1 MSKLSNQIS
10 GNPGKLGAEALES
23 IAEIFKTLADP
34 GRLAL
39 LQELKGGEKT
49 VGELV
54 EGLRMGQPSVSKHLK
69 TLADADV
76 VARRKEGVK
85 VFYSLKGE
93 LVFPLCRLVCAKL
106 SEDQEKRGM
115 VDFSI

>member
-1 MSKLSNQIS
+1 MSELSNRNS
-10 GNPGKLGAEALES
+10 EKPGKLSAAALDG

-39 LQELKGGEKT
+39 LQELKEGEKT

-54 EGLRMGQPSVSKHLK
+54 EGMEISQPSVSKHLRI
-69 TLADADV
+69 LADADV

-93 LVFPLCRLVCAKL
+93 LVFPLCSLVCAKL
-106 SEDQEKRGM
+106 SEDQQKRPT

>member
-1 MSKLSNQIS
+1 MSKLSNEILNQS
-10 GNPGKLGAEALES
+10 TKLGPRALEN

-34 GRLAL
+34 VRLAL
-39 LQELKGGEKT
+39 LQELKESEKT

-54 EGLRMGQPSVSKHLK
+54 EGTKIGQPSVSKHLK
-69 TLADADV
+69 ILADAEV

-85 VFYSLKGE
+85 VFYSLAGD

-106 SEDQEKRGM
+106 SEDQEKREM

>member
-1 MSKLSNQIS
+1 MSDLSNQIS
-10 GNPGKLGAEALES
+10 ENPGKLGPEALEG
-23 IAEIFKTLADP
+23 IAEIFRTLADR

-39 LQELKGGEKT
+39 LQELRNGEKT

-54 EGLRMGQPSVSKHLK
+54 EGMRISQPSVSKHLK
-69 TLADADV
+69 ILADADL

-93 LVFPLCRLVCAKL
+93 LVFPLCKLVCTKL
-106 SEDQEKRGM
+106 SEDQERRETIN
-115 VDFSI
+115 FSI

>member
-1 MSKLSNQIS
+1 MSKLSNQILKNS
-10 GNPGKLGAEALES
+10 GKLGPAALES

-39 LQELKGGEKT
+39 LQELKEGEKT

-54 EGLRMGQPSVSKHLK
+54 EGMKLGQPSVSKHLK
-69 TLADADV
+69 TLADAGV

-93 LVFPLCRLVCAKL
+93 LVFPLCQLVCAKL
-106 SEDQEKRGM
+106 SEDQENRAN
-115 VDFSI
+115 VNFSI

>member
-1 MSKLSNQIS
+1 MSNQIS
-10 GNPGKLGAEALES
+10 RNTGKLGVEALEN

-39 LQELKGGEKT
+39 LQELKEGEKT

-54 EGLRMGQPSVSKHLK
+54 EGMKMGQPSVSKHLK

-76 VARRKEGVK
+76 VARRKEGTK

-106 SEDQEKRGM
+106 SEDQENRAT
-115 VDFSI
+115 VNFSI